1 MASEVFEHKE
11 MQGSVFK
18 EVNLN
23 NSRFDL
29 TSITGAA
36 FNMVNMPDSV
46 FSNTSLNNS
55 VFKCSNLENAVIA
68 ETFLRNMKISF
79 CLYDGL
85 TIDGIE
91 VLPLVEAEKDR
102 LDPER
107 IRLRIKNP
115 FDPDEVKKV
124 MHHLDEVR
132 DGFYAFLRSTPHEL
146 LIKKPKGIDRWSA
159 LEHVRHLVFAE
170 DLYLNHRLL
179 NNNIPYNPIGMIPD
193 FLKNDPSFNEVGSKP
208 TEYLD
213 EVLSAWSCIH
223 AEMTKYILKIT
234 QELLKRE
241 LDMNPGGPQKVTVGY
256 IIQMLPP
263 HDLLHIRMAEKA
275 IEEVKM
281 SES

>member
-1 MASEVFEHKE
+1 MAGEIFEHKE
-11 MQGSVFK
+11 MQ
-18 EVNLN
+18 E
-23 NSRFDL
+23 
-29 TSITGAA
+29 
-36 FNMVNMPDSV
+36 SV
-46 FSNTSLNNS
+46 FSNTGLNNS
-55 VFKCSNLENAVIA
+55 VFKCSNLENAVITD
-68 ETFLRNMKISF
+68 TFLRNMKISF

-107 IRLRIKNP
+107 IRLRIINP

-124 MHHLDEVR
+124 VHHLDEVR
-132 DGFYAFLRSTPHEL
+132 DGFYAFLRPTPHEQ

-193 FLKNDPSFNEVGSKP
+193 FLKNDPSFNKVGSKP
-208 TEYLD
+208 TEDLE
-213 EVLSAWSCIH
+213 EVLSAWSRIH
-223 AEMTKYILKIT
+223 DEMKKYTNNIT
-234 QELLKRE
+234 PELLKSE
-241 LDMNPGGPQKVTVGY
+241 LDMNPGSPEKVTVGY
-256 IIQMLPP
+256 ILQMLPP

-275 IEEVKM
+275 IEEVKIC
-281 SES
+281 ES